1 MRRAGM
7 QCCTQQKERKLNA
20 TAEGGRN
27 KTNQRGAHAFG
38 VRRRGWAQGSSKNLL
53 LRRILYKQS
62 RGE

>member
-1 MRRAGM
+1 MRR
-7 QCCTQQKERKLNA
+7 
-20 TAEGGRN
+20 
-27 KTNQRGAHAFG
+27 QRVEETKRTKGGAHAFW